1 MFDVRIFSLK
11 TNILLCKVFTTHLWS
26 AVKTQIHI
34 PSKRY
39 MAIQSTL
46 HPKRKKNRCMYI
58 LPIEKKWN
66 VRENIGNSC
75 KIAGKGQ
82 HWFFWKRQ
90 WIDCCCVKMI
100 IVFSILWWF
109 FFVCGLSIMR
119 PLCCKFHIFF
129 GLLLRERELCR
140 NVSRACF
147 QKIFGYFA
155 ELLEIFGKIK
165 KYHDGPERNPDSF
178 KGTVTEKCLSKRW
191 ILGTFNSKKPIK
203 ISLEKKELHS
213 ISHVEGILSPGV

>member
-46 HPKRKKNRCMYI
+46 HPKKIIYVCII
-58 LPIEKKWN
+58 LPSEKKWN
-66 VRENIGNSC
+66 VRENIGDSC

-82 HWFFWKRQ
+82 HLFFWKRQ

-100 IVFSILWWF
+100 IVFFVLWWF

-129 GLLLRERELCR
+129 GLLRRERELCR
-140 NVSRACF
+140 IVSRACF
-147 QKIFGYFA
+147 QKYSAILQSQVNVITRNFRK
-155 ELLEIFGKIK
+155 KIK
-165 KYHDGPERNPDSF
+165 NTTTARKEILIASKELWRKN
-178 KGTVTEKCLSKRW
+178 VCLS
-191 ILGTFNSKKPIK
+191 
-203 ISLEKKELHS
+203 
-213 ISHVEGILSPGV
+213 VEYLAHLTARTQ